1 LPCKVIEKCS
11 NQTYKLQCKNGILD
25 TTFSANEL
33 MPLGPTEYKEL
44 ESCQSDIIGVREA
57 AKKQST
63 SAITGIQ
70 CNCKGECKKNVC
82 KCKRSNLP
90 CGSSCHPHSSKCLN
104 KE

>member
-63 SAITGIQ
+63 SAITGI
-70 CNCKGECKKNVC
+70 
-82 KCKRSNLP
+82 
-90 CGSSCHPHSSKCLN
+90 
-104 KE
+104 